1 MMRGLFNNEKG
12 LKELEK
18 KLRLEMDQRLE
29 GLRKEKNNEI
39 QQLKSTND
47 KLHTELL
54 EKTKLIEIT
63 KTKFKQENDK
73 ILKNM
78 EHINNNIA
86 NIASISEEH
95 SATMEELTST
105 VDSVMN
111 RVNNAYEGAI
121 NNSSIMT
128 KFNDDFVEIYE
139 DTDELN
145 IKMKDISKIID
156 TIEAISNQT
165 NLLSLNASIE
175 SARAGEAGRGF
186 SVVASEIRK
195 FAERTKQ
202 SNSETKKIIE
212 ELQARVL
219 SVKEKISDGKEQSE
233 KLTDSNVFR
242 IENITL
248 IKKSFEEIYA
258 SFEELTSVQQE
269 LSSNTVETANEVDDI
284 TKNIQEVN

>member
-1 MMRGLFNNEKG
+1 M
-12 LKELEK
+12 
-18 KLRLEMDQRLE
+18 
-29 GLRKEKNNEI
+29 
-39 QQLKSTND
+39 KSIND
-47 KLHTELL
+47 ELHTELL

-63 KTKFKQENDK
+63 KIKFKQENDK

-111 RVNNAYEGAI
+111 RVNMAYEGAI
-121 NNSSIMT
+121 NNSGIMT
-128 KFNDDFVEIYE
+128 KFNDDFIEIYE

-186 SVVASEIRK
+186 AVVASEIRK
-195 FAERTKQ
+195 LAEQTKQ
-202 SNSETKKIIE
+202 SSTEIKKNIE
-212 ELQARVL
+212 NLQNKVS
-219 SVKEKISDGKEQSE
+219 SVKEKIEDGKTNSK

-248 IKKSFEEIYA
+248 IKKSFEEIYS

-269 LSSNTVETANEVDDI
+269 LSSNTVETANQVDDI
-284 TKNIQEVN
+284 TKNIQDNN